1 MQKIAMEDRG
11 GNYGGQRMQRA
22 VMWNGRAAMEDAVCG
37 RGHLLDT
44 EGSSLSFN
52 DALHLRALFM
62 SLQHSRIISLE
73 TGIKYE

>member
-1 MQKIAMEDRG
+1 MENAEDSEG
-11 GNYGGQRMQRA
+11 RMQLVVPSR
-22 VMWNGRAAMEDAVCG
+22 NGRAAMEDAVCG
-37 RGHLLDT
+37 RGHLLNT

-52 DALHLRALFM
+52 GALHQRTLFM